1 VKGMEISM
9 KKNIFYDT
17 NSIYNLFEY
26 KNGNKKYANINMCEL
41 EKVAKSNNGYVTS
54 IVLDE
59 IKFKCYEQHKDY
71 NHYVEFLKDLFPN
84 KDSWY
89 IKDSEGGE
97 IDFKE
102 RKSDIESDYLYRI
115 IILLI
120 VSTQNAYEDLLGRKL
135 NSQLYSLITKT
146 IFKDTRTSIDD
157 IIHKRYTGKDVI
169 NKDVNKLVDQYL
181 YNALYNGLRFLSM
194 NYSFPIKEIISWSSQ
209 DIDKFDSICLKEPI
223 YDKKKFDEYKQQY
236 NYINKQDEDEGI
248 FCQFI
253 LLKMMENNEFAYQLK
268 YEDIEYFWNKVKSSK
283 TSKLDNEEA
292 IFLFV
297 KNSPD
302 LEYIEIKDNR
312 HSSILEE
319 KKGKEYIN
327 LFVSKINKKFKNKN
341 FINEIINNL
350 DSTIEFMIQNGVK
363 YLECEKKYF
372 KYLIKNVLI
381 ENRSIEKNDAN
392 DFLIVTAPDYLK
404 LPDSV
409 IISFDENIKKFLE
422 ENNIFYDKE
431 IYERICN

>member
-1 VKGMEISM
+1 M

-169 NKDVNKLVDQYL
+169 NKDV
-181 YNALYNGLRFLSM
+181 
-194 NYSFPIKEIISWSSQ
+194 
-209 DIDKFDSICLKEPI
+209 
-223 YDKKKFDEYKQQY
+223 
-236 NYINKQDEDEGI
+236 
-248 FCQFI
+248 
-253 LLKMMENNEFAYQLK
+253 
-268 YEDIEYFWNKVKSSK
+268 
-283 TSKLDNEEA
+283 
-292 IFLFV
+292 
-297 KNSPD
+297 
-302 LEYIEIKDNR
+302 
-312 HSSILEE
+312 
-319 KKGKEYIN
+319 
-327 LFVSKINKKFKNKN
+327 KI
-341 FINEIINNL
+341 
-350 DSTIEFMIQNGVK
+350 
-363 YLECEKKYF
+363 
-372 KYLIKNVLI
+372 
-381 ENRSIEKNDAN
+381 
-392 DFLIVTAPDYLK
+392 
-404 LPDSV
+404 
-409 IISFDENIKKFLE
+409 
-422 ENNIFYDKE
+422 
-431 IYERICN
+431 